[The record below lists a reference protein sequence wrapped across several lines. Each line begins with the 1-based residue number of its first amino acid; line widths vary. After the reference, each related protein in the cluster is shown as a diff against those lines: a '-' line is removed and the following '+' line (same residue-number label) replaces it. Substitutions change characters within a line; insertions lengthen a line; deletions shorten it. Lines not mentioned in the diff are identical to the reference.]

1 MSGEEKNH
9 PSSAAVPLSDDPATL
24 HRQNETALQE
34 IEAAIAR
41 EQPLTSERLPLSSL
55 ESQYASSSS
64 EAGGSNKSYFREGLR
79 ALQAQHY
86 THVRTVRGDG
96 NCYFRAFLYALL
108 EHIILLQHNNN
119 EATTSNTTEAQRLL
133 DYFQHQSWKD
143 VLAAGYE
150 EMALEV
156 FYDAMV
162 ELLQSVVSPPNNPTT
177 TSMTD
182 AAAKLHQELNAEN
195 STSDYCTWYLRVVT
209 ATHLKKDPDRF
220 LPFLLQ
226 QQQPGTEFLDMNQ
239 FCARCV
245 EPMGQECEQLQV
257 LALAE
262 AVGVGVRIEY
272 LDGRPL
278 RAPDTN
284 ELHHH
289 EFGPSTDDDNNSSA
303 NTTTTTRLTL
313 LYRPG
318 HYDILYK
325 M

>member
-1 MSGEEKNH
+1 MSGEEKKN
-9 PSSAAVPLSDDPATL
+9 SSAAAPLSDDPATL

-55 ESQYASSSS
+55 ERQYNASSS
-64 EAGGSNKSYFREGLR
+64 SNKSYFREGLR

-86 THVRTVRGDG
+86 THIRTVRGDG

-108 EHIILLQHNNN
+108 EHILLLQQNNDKG
-119 EATTSNTTEAQRLL
+119 ATSTEAQRLL
-133 DYFQHQSWKD
+133 DYFQHTSWKD

-162 ELLQSVVSPPNNPTT
+162 ELLQSVVSSSSNDP
-177 TSMTD
+177 SSSIAD
-182 AAAKLHQELNAEN
+182 AAAKLHEELNAEN

-226 QQQPGTEFLDMNQ
+226 QQQGTEFLDMNQ

-278 RAPDTN
+278 RQPEN

-289 EFGPSTDDDNNSSA
+289 EFGPSNSDNNNSSA
-303 NTTTTTRLTL
+303 NTTTTTTQLTL